1 MFHNIWY
8 HNKITSTI
16 LTNVFNIIKQI
27 IIKQKD
33 PKQSQ
38 NFLKTQNKTL
48 NLILNLK

>member
-1 MFHNIWY
+1 MSLTLL
-8 HNKITSTI
+8 NK
-16 LTNVFNIIKQI
+16 I